1 MHPGALISPA
11 NSVTCHV
18 GQLPADIEEVLVT
31 TYASLH
37 SSLAFFKVFRSIGN
51 ASCYLAHSAGAPST
65 VLLFTFSGRRIDVIN
80 EMIEIPQAE
89 MARFVTYVFAHFQ
102 QVDVISFKAVKTVTR
117 ELGFPAQQY
126 RAKGS
131 YVVTLPATPD
141 AYKAGIGKSTRA
153 SINQGLNGIRRHYP
167 SFQSRF
173 FVNDDID
180 EDHIR
185 AIVALSE
192 QKINAGDAVFF
203 YDVAR
208 LVRLARLCGFVHV
221 ILIDGRICAGSVNYQ
236 VGASFFGDAMGY
248 DPHYEKFGLGKLC
261 VFLTICE
268 SIVRGGT
275 RFYLGG
281 GVFAFKERLLG
292 VPFYMDE
299 VHLYRSPVKLLRN
312 IDHAIGAMIA
322 AAMRAAKQLLHRHKG
337 AIWARLVFRA
347 FYLLQRRK

>member
-1 MHPGALISPA
+1 MHASALIPPPD
-11 NSVTCHV
+11 SVTCHL
-18 GQLPADIEEVLVT
+18 GQIPPGVEEALVT
-31 TYASLH
+31 SYASLH
-37 SSLAFFKVFRSIGN
+37 SSLAFFKVFRSIEN
-51 ASCYLAHSAGAPST
+51 ASCYLAHSAGAPTT
-65 VLLFTFSGRRIDVIN
+65 VLLFTFNGRRIDVVN
-80 EMIEIPQAE
+80 EMIEVEEAE
-89 MARFVTYVFAHFQ
+89 MARFVTYVFAHFPQ
-102 QVDVISFKAVKTVTR
+102 IDVISFKAVKSAIR
-117 ELGFPAQQY
+117 ALGFPVQQY
-126 RAKGS
+126 PAKGS

-141 AYKAGIGKSTRA
+141 AYKARIGKSTRA
-153 SINQGLNGIRRHYP
+153 SINQGLNGIRRHFP

-180 EDHIR
+180 EVHIR
-185 AIVALSE
+185 AIVAWSE

-208 LVRLARLCGFVHV
+208 LTRLARLCGFVHV
-221 ILIDGRICAGSVNYQ
+221 ILIDGRLCAGSVNYQ
-236 VGASFFGDAMGY
+236 VGTSFFGDAMGY
-248 DPHYEKFGLGKLC
+248 DPRYEKFGLGKLC

-299 VHLYRSPVKLLRN
+299 VHIYRSPIKLLRN

-322 AAMRAAKQLLHRHKG
+322 AATRSAKQLLHRHKQ
-337 AIWARLVFRA
+337 ATWARLVFKS
-347 FYLLQRRK
+347 FYLFQRRK

>member
-1 MHPGALISPA
+1 MHARALTSPA
-11 NSVTCHV
+11 DSITCHV
-18 GQLPADIEEVLVT
+18 GQIPAGVEEALVT

-37 SSLAFFKVFRSIGN
+37 SSLAFFKVFRSIER
-51 ASCYLAHSAGAPST
+51 ASCYLARSAGVPST
-65 VLLFTFSGRRIDVIN
+65 VLLFTFSGHRIDVIN
-80 EMIEIPQAE
+80 EMIEIGQAE
-89 MARFVTYVFAHFQ
+89 LARFVAYVFAHFPQ
-102 QVDVISFKAVKTVTR
+102 IDVISFKALKTSAR
-117 ELGFPAQQY
+117 ELEFPVQQY

-131 YVVTLPATPD
+131 YVVTLPATPE
-141 AYKAGIGKSTRA
+141 AYTARIGKSTRA
-153 SINQGLNGIRRHYP
+153 SIHQGLNGIRRHFP

-173 FVNDDID
+173 FVNDEID

-192 QKINAGDAVFF
+192 RKINAGDAVFF

-221 ILIDGRICAGSVNYQ
+221 ILIDGRLCAGSVNYQ
-236 VGASFFGDAMGY
+236 VGASFFGDAVGY
-248 DPHYEKFGLGKLC
+248 DPQYEKFGLGKLC
-261 VFLTICE
+261 VYLTICE

-292 VPFYMDE
+292 VAFEMDE
-299 VHLYRSPVKLLRN
+299 VHIYRSSAKRLR
-312 IDHAIGAMIA
+312 HIGHVIGVMLA
-322 AAMRAAKQLLHRHKG
+322 AAMRSARHLVHRHKQ
-337 AIWARLVFRA
+337 ARWARLVVKS

>member
-1 MHPGALISPA
+1 MHASALISPPD
-11 NSVTCHV
+11 SITCHV
-18 GQLPADIEEVLVT
+18 GQIPAGVEEALVT
-31 TYASLH
+31 AYASLH
-37 SSLAFFKVFRSIGN
+37 SSLAFFKVFRSIEN

-65 VLLFTFSGRRIDVIN
+65 VLLFTFNGRRIDVIN

-89 MARFVTYVFAHFQ
+89 MARFVAYVFAHFPQ
-102 QVDVISFKAVKTVTR
+102 IDVISFKAIKTAVS
-117 ELGFPAQQY
+117 ELGFPVQQY
-126 RAKGS
+126 PAKGS

-141 AYKAGIGKSTRA
+141 AYKARIGKSTRA
-153 SINQGLNGIRRHYP
+153 SINQGMNGIRRHFP
-167 SFQSRF
+167 SFESRF

-208 LVRLARLCGFVHV
+208 LARLARLCGFVHV
-221 ILIDGRICAGSVNYQ
+221 ILIDSRICAGSVNYQ
-236 VGASFFGDAMGY
+236 VGASFFGDVMGY
-248 DPHYEKFGLGKLC
+248 DPQYEKFGLGKLC

-299 VHLYRSPVKLLRN
+299 VHLYRSPIRLLRN
-312 IDHAIGAMIA
+312 IDHAIGATIA
-322 AAMRAAKQLLHRHKG
+322 AAMRSVKQRLHQHKR
-337 AIWARLVFRA
+337 ATWARLVFKT

>member
-1 MHPGALISPA
+1 MHASALIPPPD
-11 NSVTCHV
+11 SVTCHL
-18 GQLPADIEEVLVT
+18 GQIPPGVEEALVT
-31 TYASLH
+31 SYASLH
-37 SSLAFFKVFRSIGN
+37 SSLAFFKVFRSIEN
-51 ASCYLAHSAGAPST
+51 ASCYLAHSAGAPTT
-65 VLLFTFSGRRIDVIN
+65 VLLFTFNGRRIDVVN
-80 EMIEIPQAE
+80 EMIEVEEAE
-89 MARFVTYVFAHFQ
+89 MARFVTYVFAHFPQ
-102 QVDVISFKAVKTVTR
+102 IDVISFKAVKSAIR
-117 ELGFPAQQY
+117 ALGFPVQQY
-126 RAKGS
+126 PAKGS

-141 AYKAGIGKSTRA
+141 AYKARIGKSTRA
-153 SINQGLNGIRRHYP
+153 SINQGLNGIRRHFP

-180 EDHIR
+180 EVHIR
-185 AIVALSE
+185 AIVAWSE

-208 LVRLARLCGFVHV
+208 LTRLARLCGFVHV
-221 ILIDGRICAGSVNYQ
+221 ILIDGRLCAGSVNYQ
-236 VGASFFGDAMGY
+236 VGTSFFGDAMGY
-248 DPHYEKFGLGKLC
+248 DPRYEKFGLGKLC

-299 VHLYRSPVKLLRN
+299 VHIYSSPIKLLRN

-322 AAMRAAKQLLHRHKG
+322 AATRSAKQLLHRHKQ
-337 AIWARLVFRA
+337 ATWARLVFKS
-347 FYLLQRRK
+347 FYLFQRRK

>member
-1 MHPGALISPA
+1 MHASALSSPA
-11 NSVTCHV
+11 DSITCHV
-18 GQLPADIEEVLVT
+18 GQIPAGVEEALVT

-37 SSLAFFKVFRSIGN
+37 SSLAFFRVFRSIEG
-51 ASCYLAHSAGAPST
+51 ASCYLARCAGAPST
-65 VLLFTFSGRRIDVIN
+65 VLLFTFSGHRIDVIN
-80 EMIEIPQAE
+80 EMIEIGQAE
-89 MARFVTYVFAHFQ
+89 MTRFVAYVFAHFPQ
-102 QVDVISFKAVKTVTR
+102 IDVISFKALKTPAR
-117 ELGFPAQQY
+117 ELSFPVQQY

-131 YVVTLPATPD
+131 YVITLPATPE
-141 AYKAGIGKSTRA
+141 AYTARIGKSTRA
-153 SINQGLNGIRRHYP
+153 SIHQGRNGIRRHFP

-173 FVNDDID
+173 FINEDID

-192 QKINAGDAVFF
+192 RKINAGDAVFF

-236 VGASFFGDAMGY
+236 VGTSFFGDAMGY
-248 DPHYEKFGLGKLC
+248 DPQYEKFGLGKLC
-261 VFLTICE
+261 VYLTICE

-292 VPFYMDE
+292 VPFDMDE
-299 VHLYRSPVKLLRN
+299 VHVYRSSAKLLRH
-312 IDHAIGAMIA
+312 IGHAIGVTLA
-322 AAMRAAKQLLHRHKG
+322 AALRSAKHRVHQHKHTR
-337 AIWARLVFRA
+337 WARLVVKSFC
-347 FYLLQRRK
+347 LLQRRK

>member
-1 MHPGALISPA
+1 MHRSALISP
-11 NSVTCHV
+11 SDSITCHV
-18 GQLPADIEEVLVT
+18 GQIPAGVEEALVT
-31 TYASLH
+31 AYASLH

-180 EDHIR
+180 ENHIR

-337 AIWARLVFRA
+337 AIWARLVFKA

>member
-1 MHPGALISPA
+1 MHASALTPPPD
-11 NSVTCHV
+11 SVTCHV
-18 GQLPADIEEVLVT
+18 GQLPADVEEALVT

-37 SSLAFFKVFRSIGN
+37 SSLAFFKVFRSIEN
-51 ASCYLAHSAGAPST
+51 ASCYLAHNAGAPST

-80 EMIEIPQAE
+80 EMIEVPQAE
-89 MARFVTYVFAHFQ
+89 MARFVAYVFAHFPRI
-102 QVDVISFKAVKTVTR
+102 DVISFKAVKTAIR
-117 ELGFPAQQY
+117 ELRFPSQQY

-141 AYKAGIGKSTRA
+141 AYKARIGKSTRA
-153 SINQGLNGIRRHYP
+153 SINQGLNGIRRHFP
-167 SFQSRF
+167 SFESRF

-185 AIVALSE
+185 TIVAMSE

-203 YDVAR
+203 HDVAR
-208 LVRLARLCGFVHV
+208 LARLARLCGFVHV

-236 VGASFFGDAMGY
+236 VGASFFGDVMGY
-248 DPHYEKFGLGKLC
+248 DPRYEKFGLGKLC
-261 VFLTICE
+261 VYLTICE

-299 VHLYRSPVKLLRN
+299 VHIYRSPIRLLRH
-312 IDHAIGAMIA
+312 IGHAIRALIA
-322 AAMRAAKQLLHRHKG
+322 AAMRSAKQLLHEHRRT
-337 AIWARLVFRA
+337 AWARLVFKS

>member
-1 MHPGALISPA
+1 MHASALIPQPD
-11 NSVTCHV
+11 NVTCHL
-18 GQLPADIEEVLVT
+18 GQIPPGVEEALVT
-31 TYASLH
+31 SYASLH
-37 SSLAFFKVFRSIGN
+37 SSLAFFKVFRSIEN

-65 VLLFTFSGRRIDVIN
+65 VLLFTFSGRRIDVVN
-80 EMIEIPQAE
+80 EMIEVGEAE
-89 MARFVTYVFAHFQ
+89 MARFVTYVFAHFPQ
-102 QVDVISFKAVKTVTR
+102 IDVISFKAVKTAIR
-117 ELGFPAQQY
+117 ELGLPVQQY
-126 RAKGS
+126 PAKGS

-141 AYKAGIGKSTRA
+141 AYKARIGKSTRA
-153 SINQGLNGIRRHYP
+153 SINQGLNGIRRHFP

-180 EDHIR
+180 EEHIR

-208 LVRLARLCGFVHV
+208 LARLARLCGFVHV

-236 VGASFFGDAMGY
+236 VGTSFFGDAMGY
-248 DPHYEKFGLGKLC
+248 DPQYEKFGLGKLC

-299 VHLYRSPVKLLRN
+299 VHIYRSPIKLLRN
-312 IDHAIGAMIA
+312 IDHAIRAAIA
-322 AAMRAAKQLLHRHKG
+322 AATRSAKQLLHQRKR
-337 AIWARLVFRA
+337 AAWARLVFKA

>member
-1 MHPGALISPA
+1 MHASALTPPPD
-11 NSVTCHV
+11 SVTCHV
-18 GQLPADIEEVLVT
+18 GQLPADVEEALVT

-37 SSLAFFKVFRSIGN
+37 SSLAFFKVFRSIEN

-65 VLLFTFSGRRIDVIN
+65 VLLFTFNGRRIDVIN
-80 EMIEIPQAE
+80 EMIEVPQAE
-89 MARFVTYVFAHFQ
+89 MARFVAYVFAHFPQ
-102 QVDVISFKAVKTVTR
+102 IDVISFKAIKTAAG
-117 ELGFPAQQY
+117 ELGFPVQQY
-126 RAKGS
+126 PAKGS

-153 SINQGLNGIRRHYP
+153 SINQGLNGIRRHFP
-167 SFQSRF
+167 SFESRF

-180 EDHIR
+180 VDHIR

-208 LVRLARLCGFVHV
+208 LARLARLCGFVHV
-221 ILIDGRICAGSVNYQ
+221 ILIDGRICAGSVNYR

-248 DPHYEKFGLGKLC
+248 DPQYEKFGLGKLC

-322 AAMRAAKQLLHRHKG
+322 AATRSAKQLLHQHKG
-337 AIWARLVFRA
+337 ETWARLVFKA
-347 FYLLQRRK
+347 FYLVQRRK

>member
-322 AAMRAAKQLLHRHKG
+322 AAMRAAKQLLHQHKG

>member
-1 MHPGALISPA
+1 MHASALIPPPD
-11 NSVTCHV
+11 SVTCHV
-18 GQLPADIEEVLVT
+18 GQLPPDVEEALVT

-37 SSLAFFKVFRSIGN
+37 SSLAFFKVFRSIEN

-65 VLLFTFSGRRIDVIN
+65 VLLFTFNGRRIDVIN

-89 MARFVTYVFAHFQ
+89 MARFVAYVFAHFPQ
-102 QVDVISFKAVKTVTR
+102 IDVISFKAIKTAAS
-117 ELGFPAQQY
+117 ELGFPVQQY
-126 RAKGS
+126 PAKGS

-141 AYKAGIGKSTRA
+141 AYKARIGKSTRA
-153 SINQGLNGIRRHYP
+153 SINQGMNGIRRHFP
-167 SFQSRF
+167 SFESRF

-208 LVRLARLCGFVHV
+208 LARLARLCGFVHV

-236 VGASFFGDAMGY
+236 VGTSFFGDAMGY
-248 DPHYEKFGLGKLC
+248 DPQYEKFGLGKLC
-261 VFLTICE
+261 VYLTICE

-292 VPFYMDE
+292 VPFDMDE
-299 VHLYRSPVKLLRN
+299 VHVYRSSAKLLRH
-312 IDHAIGAMIA
+312 IGHALGVKLA
-322 AAMRAAKQLLHRHKG
+322 ASMRSAKQLVHQHKH
-337 AIWARLVFRA
+337 APWARLVSRS

>member
-11 NSVTCHV
+11 DSVTCHI
-18 GQLPADIEEVLVT
+18 GQLPADVEEVLVT

-180 EDHIR
+180 ENHIR

-312 IDHAIGAMIA
+312 IDHAIGAMLA

-337 AIWARLVFRA
+337 AIWARLVFKA

>member
-1 MHPGALISPA
+1 MHASALIPPPDG
-11 NSVTCHV
+11 VTCHV
-18 GQLPADIEEVLVT
+18 GQLPADVEEALVK

-37 SSLAFFKVFRSIGN
+37 SSLAFFKVFRSIEN
-51 ASCYLAHSAGAPST
+51 ASCYLVHNAGAPST
-65 VLLFTFSGRRIDVIN
+65 VLLFTFNGRRIDVIN

-89 MARFVTYVFAHFQ
+89 MARFVTYVFAHFPQ
-102 QVDVISFKAVKTVTR
+102 IDVISFKAVKTVTR
-117 ELGFPAQQY
+117 ELGFPVQQY

-153 SINQGLNGIRRHYP
+153 SINQGINGIRRHYP

-208 LVRLARLCGFVHV
+208 LARLARLCGFVHV

-299 VHLYRSPVKLLRN
+299 VHLYRSPIKLLRN

-322 AAMRAAKQLLHRHKG
+322 AAMRSAKQLLHQHKRST
-337 AIWARLVFRA
+337 WARLVFKS

>member
-1 MHPGALISPA
+1 MHASALISPPD
-11 NSVTCHV
+11 SITCHI
-18 GQLPADIEEVLVT
+18 GQIPAGVEEALVT
-31 TYASLH
+31 AYASLH
-37 SSLAFFKVFRSIGN
+37 SSLAFFKVFRSIEN
-51 ASCYLAHSAGAPST
+51 ASCYLAHRAGAPST
-65 VLLFTFSGRRIDVIN
+65 VLLFTFNGRRIDVVN
-80 EMIEIPQAE
+80 EMIEVEEAE
-89 MARFVTYVFAHFQ
+89 MARFSTYVFAHFPQ
-102 QVDVISFKAVKTVTR
+102 IDVISFKAVKTTTR
-117 ELGFPAQQY
+117 ALGFPVQQY
-126 RAKGS
+126 PAKGS

-141 AYKAGIGKSTRA
+141 AYKARIGKSTRA
-153 SINQGLNGIRRHYP
+153 SINQGLNGIRRHFP
-167 SFQSRF
+167 SFESRF

-180 EDHIR
+180 ERHIR

-208 LVRLARLCGFVHV
+208 LTRLARLCGFVHV

-248 DPHYEKFGLGKLC
+248 DPQYEKFGLGKLC

-299 VHLYRSPVKLLRN
+299 VHLYRSSIKLLRN
-312 IDHAIGAMIA
+312 IDHATGAMIA
-322 AAMRAAKQLLHRHKG
+322 AAMRSAKQLLHQHKR
-337 AIWARLVFRA
+337 ATWARLVFKA

>member
-1 MHPGALISPA
+1 MHASALTPPPD
-11 NSVTCHV
+11 SVTCHV
-18 GQLPADIEEVLVT
+18 GQLPADVEEALVT

-37 SSLAFFKVFRSIGN
+37 SSLAFFKVFRSIEN
-51 ASCYLAHSAGAPST
+51 ASCYLAHSAGGPST
-65 VLLFTFSGRRIDVIN
+65 VLLFTFNGRRIDVIN

-89 MARFVTYVFAHFQ
+89 MARFLAYVFAHFPQ
-102 QVDVISFKAVKTVTR
+102 IDVISFKAIKTAAG
-117 ELGFPAQQY
+117 ELGFPVQQY
-126 RAKGS
+126 PAKGS

-141 AYKAGIGKSTRA
+141 AYKARIGKSTRA
-153 SINQGLNGIRRHYP
+153 SINQGINGIRRHFP
-167 SFQSRF
+167 SFESRF

-208 LVRLARLCGFVHV
+208 LARLARLCGFVHV
-221 ILIDGRICAGSVNYQ
+221 ILIDGRICAGSVNYR

-248 DPHYEKFGLGKLC
+248 DPQYEKFGLGKLC

-299 VHLYRSPVKLLRN
+299 VHLYRSPIKLLRN
-312 IDHAIGAMIA
+312 IDHAIGATIA
-322 AAMRAAKQLLHRHKG
+322 AAMRSVKQRLHQHKR
-337 AIWARLVFRA
+337 ATWARLVFKT